1 MNHQRYILLQLWLF
15 SMLLGSSAQTTI
27 YGIRQNDRFL
37 SHKTKYVLND
47 DDALEFQSN
56 RFYVVRAD
64 GTRQSQLYTIADS
77 FYVADPG
84 LGVHKPNYLR
94 NINFNDERSY
104 YCWSRSLQ
112 SDHFIVF
119 WEPEFGADPTQA
131 PAPYTFDPNE
141 LLQRAEKIYNVYT
154 GQLGFSQPGNSPT
167 LDTYKIIML
176 VHYTDTWRATGS
188 GVDNT
193 CGTLDVNPDAANSII
208 TTAHEIGHTFQYI
221 VSCDLGT
228 NHGWRYGFGPNASG
242 ECGWW
247 ESCAQWQAF
256 KVYPEQQFTTTWNT
270 IWKYAHLNLLH
281 EEMRYYNFFV
291 QDYWCQLYGADFI
304 GRLWKESVK
313 PEDPVETYQRI
324 NNLSQADFCR
334 DMYNYATHAI
344 TWDIDALRA
353 RGSRYTDR
361 FETSLHHVADGW
373 WEVDSACCP
382 QNYGFNVIR
391 LRVPQAGTIVK
402 ALFRGEAGAP
412 GFRDYRKDLAGW
424 RYGFVALKSDETR
437 VYGNMF
443 ADKEGTATFTVPEGT
458 TKLWFVVSGAP
469 TAHFHHAWEMPTDAN
484 GNDYHT
490 PQSLAND
497 EQWPYQV
504 RFSGTNL
511 PGEYYYPEDYE
522 RQDITLTETVYLHKT
537 GATGTN
543 ISASVELP
551 MERIFDALGL
561 PSTVYSKLKP
571 GANEPAS
578 LRLRALNADGTE
590 SDNRLL
596 TSQYYWGFD
605 AEGNVIR
612 GTVASTSYVL
622 TLNFANG
629 RIAVNGYRTRLTIGT
644 TYQAAIALIY
654 TNSDGKEYTATI
666 RLNIAVD

>member
-131 PAPYTFDPNE
+131 PAPYTCDPNE

-228 NHGWRYGFGPNASG
+228 NQCWRRFRQPQLAVW
-242 ECGWW
+242 CGV
-247 ESCAQWQAF
+247 F
-256 KVYPEQQFTTTWNT
+256 
-270 IWKYAHLNLLH
+270 
-281 EEMRYYNFFV
+281 
-291 QDYWCQLYGADFI
+291 
-304 GRLWKESVK
+304 
-313 PEDPVETYQRI
+313 
-324 NNLSQADFCR
+324 
-334 DMYNYATHAI
+334 
-344 TWDIDALRA
+344 
-353 RGSRYTDR
+353 
-361 FETSLHHVADGW
+361 
-373 WEVDSACCP
+373 
-382 QNYGFNVIR
+382 
-391 LRVPQAGTIVK
+391 
-402 ALFRGEAGAP
+402 
-412 GFRDYRKDLAGW
+412 
-424 RYGFVALKSDETR
+424 
-437 VYGNMF
+437 
-443 ADKEGTATFTVPEGT
+443 
-458 TKLWFVVSGAP
+458 
-469 TAHFHHAWEMPTDAN
+469 
-484 GNDYHT
+484 
-490 PQSLAND
+490 
-497 EQWPYQV
+497 
-504 RFSGTNL
+504 
-511 PGEYYYPEDYE
+511 
-522 RQDITLTETVYLHKT
+522 
-537 GATGTN
+537 
-543 ISASVELP
+543 
-551 MERIFDALGL
+551 
-561 PSTVYSKLKP
+561 
-571 GANEPAS
+571 PA
-578 LRLRALNADGTE
+578 
-590 SDNRLL
+590 
-596 TSQYYWGFD
+596 
-605 AEGNVIR
+605 
-612 GTVASTSYVL
+612 
-622 TLNFANG
+622 
-629 RIAVNGYRTRLTIGT
+629 
-644 TYQAAIALIY
+644 
-654 TNSDGKEYTATI
+654 
-666 RLNIAVD
+666 